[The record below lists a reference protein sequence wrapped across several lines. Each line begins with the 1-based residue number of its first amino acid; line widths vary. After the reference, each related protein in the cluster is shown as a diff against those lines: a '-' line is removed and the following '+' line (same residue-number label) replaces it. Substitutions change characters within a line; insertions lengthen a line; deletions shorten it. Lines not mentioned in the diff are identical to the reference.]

1 MDMIPEGFDLP
12 LNGPPGH
19 GEMVS
24 DPGMLADAR
33 NKLAVALRAF
43 SVAQSTV
50 PALQAALAAGRAL
63 PGDGIVELAR
73 VRSALAD
80 AAEALGLDPDRAT
93 LAELEARLSS
103 WERAVALRG
112 ALERLAQATGP
123 AAAAAALAVVTADA
137 ARLATAA
144 PWSPNDEVHVVTLS

>member
-24 DPGMLADAR
+24 DAGMLADAR

-50 PALQAALAAGRAL
+50 PGLQAALAAGRAL
-63 PGDGIVELAR
+63 PRDDLFELER
-73 VRSALAD
+73 VRSAVAD
-80 AAEALGLDPDRAT
+80 AAEALGINPDRAT
-93 LAELEARLSS
+93 LAELEARLST
-103 WERAVALRG
+103 WERAVALR
-112 ALERLAQATGP
+112 ATLKRLAQA
-123 AAAAAALAVVTADA
+123 
-137 ARLATAA
+137 
-144 PWSPNDEVHVVTLS
+144 